1 MTHRQNEHPDL
12 PREEEIDL
20 TPSRL
25 SAQKNVVRVFYK
37 DLWDKAD
44 LGLIPTIFHPDFTFR
59 GSLGPVLVG
68 HRQFGEYVSW
78 LTETLEDYTSDILEL
93 VEEGDRVSG
102 KLRFHGIHRRTMFG
116 EAPTGRRSGGT
127 ARPSSRS
134 TVRSLA
140 ICGCSATSTAYSRVS
155 PRQKREASA
164 STDAKAGRCPG
175 RISRSLS
182 RSTRARPG
190 WDARRPR
197 CRGWCPCPS
206 PAGRPA

>member
-116 EAPTGRRSGGT
+116 EAPTGRRVWWYGAPILTFDGPLVSDLWVLGDVHGLQ
-127 ARPSSRS
+127 SR
-134 TVRSLA
+134 LA
-140 ICGCSATSTAYSRVS
+140 
-155 PRQKREASA
+155 P
-164 STDAKAGRCPG
+164 AKAGG
-175 RISRSLS
+175 LS
-182 RSTRARPG
+182 F
-190 WDARRPR
+190 DRR
-197 CRGWCPCPS
+197 
-206 PAGRPA
+206 